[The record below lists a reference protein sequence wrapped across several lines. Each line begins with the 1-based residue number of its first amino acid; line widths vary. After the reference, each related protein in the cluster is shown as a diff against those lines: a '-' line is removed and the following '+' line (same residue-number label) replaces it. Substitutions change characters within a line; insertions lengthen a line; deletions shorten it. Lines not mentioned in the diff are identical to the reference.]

1 MKIRTDFVTNSSSSS
16 FIIAIKNDDAHKLIT
31 NALANTIYN
40 NDTTKGKIITNIEE
54 LNDYLMDT
62 RAYKEKTIQELL
74 ENDSFVEEYYD
85 NICEEIN
92 DGKII
97 IMKDIGYDAEALI
110 NFLYELSQDD
120 NDVAI
125 VYEE

>member
-16 FIIAIKNDDAHKLIT
+16 FIIAIKNDDAHKFII
-31 NALANTIYN
+31 NALANTTYN
-40 NDTTKGKIITNIEE
+40 NNTTKGKFITNIEE

-74 ENDSFVEEYYD
+74 ENDSFVKEYYD

-92 DGKII
+92 DGKAII
-97 IMKDIGYDAEALI
+97 IKEIGYDAEALI